1 MISNWN
7 DMDKASGLSALAYSD
22 MPDSAAILTRC
33 CIMANLDG
41 RFFGTALRA
50 YALLHAGR
58 SLPASHDE
66 RQSMLGITRGLYMR
80 HRHAYDQALAIARE
94 LAQHLTPVQTHTPGQ
109 MNSPTDKP
117 DEIPQSHASKGVAPI
132 AGVAPLFTRV
142 GFIKPE
148 NLSIKPAVE
157 KEAPQTVDVSELW
170 PLFDD
175 ARKREGVPLVGS
187 LDRAGNVRFRAIK
200 ARVVRICQGQRP
212 KVAAFIGRIIAHA
225 RARGY
230 GGQLARLIAR
240 WNELERLA
248 KADLGIG
255 ARQGARGARRASCET
270 GGVHLSH
277 VARPLPAAPPPSTT
291 PSATARG
298 LLAGLLSIAKTAP
311 RRLAPT

>member
-1 MISNWN
+1 MIANWN
-7 DMDKASGLSALAYSD
+7 DMDKATGLPTLPNSD
-22 MPDSAAILTRC
+22 MPDSAALLTRR
-33 CIMANLDG
+33 CIMTHLDG

-50 YALLHAGR
+50 YTLLRAGLA
-58 SLPASHDE
+58 LPASHDE
-66 RQSMLGITRGLYMR
+66 RQNMLGITRGLYAR
-80 HRHAYDQALAIARE
+80 HRRAYDQALAIARE
-94 LAQHLTPVQTHTPGQ
+94 LAQHLPPVQTNSPVQMNTPG
-109 MNSPTDKP
+109 NDP
-117 DEIPQSHASKGVAPI
+117 DEKPQSHASKGVAPNES
-132 AGVAPLFTRV
+132 VPPLFTRV

-157 KEAPQTVDVSELW
+157 KETPQTVDVGELW

-255 ARQGARGARRASCET
+255 VRQGARGARRASCET
-270 GGVHLSH
+270 GGVHRSH
-277 VARPLPAAPPPSTT
+277 VAPVPPAGASSPMTCKKL
-291 PSATARG
+291 A
-298 LLAGLLSIAKTAP
+298 AGLREMSLELRARFAMT
-311 RRLAPT
+311 